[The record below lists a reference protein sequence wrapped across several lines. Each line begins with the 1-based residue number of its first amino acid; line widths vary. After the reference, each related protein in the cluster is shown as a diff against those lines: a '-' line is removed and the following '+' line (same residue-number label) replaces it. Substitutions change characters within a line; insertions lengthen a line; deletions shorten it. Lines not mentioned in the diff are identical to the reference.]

1 MADDLPHETAETQSP
16 PRFGGPEE
24 VMSMTRFLLCE
35 AIYSTGTEFIID
47 GGAIVDRMELVTRD
61 LPPSLG
67 PGDSYIPHGT
77 PAIKP
82 RPPVE
87 RQAHGI
93 EHLDRQVARDVP
105 AIATPCLDCGAEA
118 CVAVEALIAVTES
131 VGCSGHAVWRCRL
144 FAACV

>member
-1 MADDLPHETAETQSP
+1 MPFVKDAYVVSAASTSRSSVRLADDLPHEMAETQSP

-35 AIYSTGTEFIID
+35 VIYSTGTEFIID

-67 PGDSYIPHGT
+67 PGDSYIPRGM

-93 EHLDRQVARDVP
+93 ERLDRHAGCDDV
-105 AIATPCLDCGAEA
+105 GR
-118 CVAVEALIAVTES
+118 S
-131 VGCSGHAVWRCRL
+131 CRPSL
-144 FAACV
+144 AGR